1 MKFQILILILS
12 ALLGSYETFTI
23 NNPIKIGK
31 LSNNFHDIGGTV
43 YVDKNKIYIR
53 DFTYDGTGPDA
64 FFFVGESGT
73 PNQKGTIISY
83 PDTGVCYD
91 YNDHSAPLLTEA
103 YDGTKDVVL
112 TLPCSLDVTKIKW
125 LSVWCR
131 AYSMD
136 FGSLIFPNSLG
147 LETNEESVSELE
159 LEPLAE
165 SEYYAS
171 PSKEDYFSVSS
182 EVEPEPER

>member
-1 MKFQILILILS
+1 MS

-73 PNQKGTIISY
+73 PNKKGTIISY